1 MASNV
6 RTAVM
11 LTAALMTLQVVQAF
25 TASKLKLS
33 ATGESAVLVIIVR
46 LSAFKAVTVIIYQ
59 YCAEI

>member
-33 ATGESAVLVIIVR
+33 ATGESAVLVTIVR
-46 LSAFKAVTVIIYQ
+46 LGAFKAITVIVSQ